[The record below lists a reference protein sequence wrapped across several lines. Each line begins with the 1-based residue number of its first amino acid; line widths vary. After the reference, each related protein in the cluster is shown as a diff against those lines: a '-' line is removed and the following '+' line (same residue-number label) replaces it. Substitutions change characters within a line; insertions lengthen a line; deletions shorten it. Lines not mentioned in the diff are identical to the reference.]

1 MNSYVVKQSV
11 IGLQE
16 ALEEKIKTTKSLY
29 ARNFLKEILKL
40 SESEQEKWF
49 LTSNQATK
57 LTREK
62 FEQQTNEKREICTI
76 IMTICAVITTSIMVW
91 NEIEKRWEKKEVEE
105 EVCKD
110 KEVEVEN
117 DDNSD
122 DSDIPK

>member
-1 MNSYVVKQSV
+1 MV
-11 IGLQE
+11 ILRC
-16 ALEEKIKTTKSLY
+16 KI
-29 ARNFLKEILKL
+29 L
-40 SESEQEKWF
+40 SIKIRKV
-49 LTSNQATK
+49 L
-57 LTREK
+57 LD
-62 FEQQTNEKREICTI
+62 IH
-76 IMTICAVITTSIMVW
+76 TSIMVW

>member
-1 MNSYVVKQSV
+1 
-11 IGLQE
+11 
-16 ALEEKIKTTKSLY
+16 
-29 ARNFLKEILKL
+29 
-40 SESEQEKWF
+40 
-49 LTSNQATK
+49 
-57 LTREK
+57 
-62 FEQQTNEKREICTI
+62 
-76 IMTICAVITTSIMVW
+76 MVW